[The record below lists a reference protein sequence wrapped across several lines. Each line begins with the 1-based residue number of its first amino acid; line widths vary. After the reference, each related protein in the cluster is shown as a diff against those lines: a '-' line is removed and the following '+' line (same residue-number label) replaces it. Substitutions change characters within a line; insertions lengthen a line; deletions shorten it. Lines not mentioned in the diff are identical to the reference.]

1 MSVCLFRA
9 GAGVRLFASQ
19 NRFVCVPISCHCVC
33 VRLSLLTVRNLGRAL
48 RTTQRGSPLPLPSLS
63 LSSLLPYPTQKEVYT
78 HTLYTLRTFLPPRLL
93 PSGSHGSIPLCFPP
107 STILSSLYVREKKI
121 KVEGIFLLIDILY
134 E

>member
-1 MSVCLFRA
+1 MSVCLFSA

-48 RTTQRGSPLPLPSLS
+48 RTTQRGSTPPPSLPFP
-63 LSSLLPYPTQKEVYT
+63 LLPPTLPNPKRGLHT
-78 HTLYTLRTFLPPRLL
+78 HTLHSHAFFPPALIGVSPSVFPLPPFS
-93 PSGSHGSIPLCFPP
+93 P
-107 STILSSLYVREKKI
+107 LYVREKKI